1 MNNVLNK
8 KNVILFLLD
17 IKLVGIFNFW
27 IMSQLVSVSL
37 GLLGLVLSSSE
48 VLSLLLVGLES
59 SVSQLG
65 SSIDELEVNFF
76 QSGSVSLGD

>member
-1 MNNVLNK
+1 
-8 KNVILFLLD
+8 
-17 IKLVGIFNFW
+17 
-27 IMSQLVSVSL
+27 MSQLVSVSL

>member
-1 MNNVLNK
+1 
-8 KNVILFLLD
+8 
-17 IKLVGIFNFW
+17 
-27 IMSQLVSVSL
+27 MSQVVSVSL

-76 QSGSVSLGD
+76 QSGSVGLGD

>member
-1 MNNVLNK
+1 M
-8 KNVILFLLD
+8 
-17 IKLVGIFNFW
+17 
-27 IMSQLVSVSL
+27 VSVSL
-37 GLLGLVLSSSE
+37 GLLGLGLGSSE

-76 QSGSVSLGD
+76 QSGSVGLGD

>member
-1 MNNVLNK
+1 
-8 KNVILFLLD
+8 
-17 IKLVGIFNFW
+17 
-27 IMSQLVSVSL
+27 MSQVVSVSL
-37 GLLGLVLSSSE
+37 GLLGLGLGSSE

-76 QSGSVSLGD
+76 QSGSVGLGD